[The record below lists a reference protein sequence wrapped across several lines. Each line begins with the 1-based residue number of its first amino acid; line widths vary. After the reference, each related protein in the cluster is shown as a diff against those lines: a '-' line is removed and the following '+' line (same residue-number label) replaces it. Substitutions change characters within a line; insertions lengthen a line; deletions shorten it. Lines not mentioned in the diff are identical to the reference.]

1 MNLVTDGFPALAL
14 AVDPKAPDLM
24 QQSPRQAQARLLDG
38 GKLWTIIGEG
48 LMLAVIALGA
58 FWCSLFVWHQPIEQ
72 ARTVT
77 FTVMVA
83 AQLVHAFNCRSDR
96 WSLFQVG
103 VTTNHAL
110 IWAVVASLALQV
122 GILTIP
128 FMGPIFKVAPL
139 PIEDWELMAAMA
151 LLPLAIVE
159 AVKWFQRRA
168 SAGLQKAQGD

>member
-1 MNLVTDGFPALAL
+1 
-14 AVDPKAPDLM
+14 
-24 QQSPRQAQARLLDG
+24 
-38 GKLWTIIGEG
+38 
-48 LMLAVIALGA
+48 
-58 FWCSLFVWHQPIEQ
+58 
-72 ARTVT
+72 
-77 FTVMVA
+77 MVA

-96 WSLFQVG
+96 WSLFHVG

-139 PIEDWELMAAMA
+139 PVEDWELMAAMA

-168 SAGLQKAQGD
+168 SAGLQKARGLPR